1 MSIIITDIE
10 QRSESWFQA
19 ICGNVGASSIDKII
33 TTKGEPSKQRT
44 EYMMT
49 LAAERIT
56 GKQEVGY
63 INQAMLNGIEREAEA
78 RTLFEMVHGVEV
90 QQVGLVYPDD
100 KSCHCSPDGLVGDNS
115 GLEIKAPLSKTVVK
129 YLLDDKLPTEYFC
142 QVQFSLYVTGRE
154 SWWFCAYYPGL
165 RPFMIECHRDE
176 KWIHK
181 ANELLGEFN
190 SELEDMVSR
199 ILNNEKV

>member
-1 MSIIITDIE
+1 MPIIIE
-10 QRSESWFQA
+10 NVVQGSEEWHRLRVGS
-19 ICGNVGASSIDKII
+19 VGASSIDKII

-90 QQVGLVYPDD
+90 QQVGLVYTDD
-100 KSCHCSPDGLVGDNS
+100 KSCHCSPDGLIGETE
-115 GLEIKAPLSKTVVK
+115 GLEIKNPISKTHIK
-129 YLLDDKLPTEYFC
+129 YLLDGKAPTEYFC
-142 QVQFSLYVTGRE
+142 QLQFSLYVTGRE
-154 SWWFCAYYPGL
+154 IWHFMSHYPGIK
-165 RPFMIECHRDE
+165 PFIISCFRDE
-176 KWIHK
+176 KWIEK
-181 ANELLGEFN
+181 CDKELKSFN
-190 SELEDMVSR
+190 QELEEMVNR
-199 ILNNEKV
+199 LA

>member
-1 MSIIITDIE
+1 MPIIITDIE

-90 QQVGLVYPDD
+90 QQVGLIYTDD
-100 KSCHCSPDGLVGDNS
+100 KSAHCSPDGLIGEKS
-115 GLEIKAPLSKTVVK
+115 GYEVKNPLSKTHIK
-129 YLLDDKLPTEYFC
+129 YLLDGKLPTEYFC
-142 QVQFSLYVTGRE
+142 QVQFSLFVSGRG
-154 SWWFCAYYPGL
+154 SWWFMSHYPGI
-165 RPFMIECHRDE
+165 RPFMVEVFRDE
-176 KWIHK
+176 KWIEKCDKELK
-181 ANELLGEFN
+181 AFN
-190 SELEDMVSR
+190 QELEEMVKR
-199 ILNNEKV
+199 LA